1 MIGTKHVDLYTRCFI
16 IFESDRLVLEDK
28 LQNMELTTFFFGGG
42 VWSGQFHNIFLGGG
56 GGQANF
62 TTVFRTV
69 HCCYAIG
76 CVAAML
82 KIGCLNR

>member
-28 LQNMELTTFFFGGG
+28 LQNMELTTFFF
-42 VWSGQFHNIFLGGG
+42 LGGG

-62 TTVFRTV
+62 TTFFLGRGSGQF
-69 HCCYAIG
+69 HYS
-76 CVAAML
+76 L
-82 KIGCLNR
+82 